1 MSRLTTLSP
10 NAIRAMFST
19 ESQAALITLLTIYDT
34 NGTTPLVRLADN
46 FTKRIEG
53 LTTVE
58 EVIYG
63 VTSNNQDYIFVPLE
77 ISLPA
82 EQDNAAPKCSIVI
95 RDVTRY
101 FTATIRSLND
111 APKIR
116 LDMVLSTS
124 PDVVEASFT
133 NFFISNISYNADAV
147 TAELSMID
155 FAVEPFPCYSF
166 TPNYFP
172 GMF

>member
-19 ESQAALITLLTIYDT
+19 ESQCTLITLLTIYDT
-34 NGTTPLVRLADN
+34 DGSTELVRLADN
-46 FTKRIEG
+46 FTKRIDN
-53 LTTVE
+53 LTTPE
-58 EVIYG
+58 ELIYG
-63 VTSNNQDYIFVPLE
+63 VTSNNLDYIFVPLE
-77 ISLPA
+77 VTLPA
-82 EQDNAAPKCSIVI
+82 EQDNSAPKCSIVI

-101 FTATIRSLND
+101 LTSTIRSLSD
-111 APKIR
+111 APKIK
-116 LDMVLSTS
+116 LDMVLSSS
-124 PDVVEASFT
+124 PDVIEASFT
-133 NFFISNISYNADAV
+133 NFYISNINYNADSV